1 MFKKV
6 LVPVDILEP
15 SFSVTAIANVTELVK
30 ANDGEMRLIYVNTS
44 ITPIAGEFLPPAYDK
59 ETRAEAEKTL
69 NEQARHISLSKEKI
83 TTVVRIG
90 GIYHEILDEAR
101 SFAADLIV
109 VGSHRPSMA
118 TYLLGSN
125 AANIVRHAQCS
136 VLVIR

>member
-15 SFSVTAIANVTELVK
+15 SFSVTAIANVAYLVK
-30 ANDGEMRLIYVNTS
+30 ANDGEIRLIYVNTFTS
-44 ITPIAGEFLPPAYDK
+44 PMAGEFLPPAYDQ

-69 NEQARHISLSKEKI
+69 SEQARNIPLAKDKV

-90 GIYHEILDEAR
+90 GIYHEILNEAR
-101 SFAADLIV
+101 SFGADLIV

-125 AANIVRHAQCS
+125 AASIVRHAQCS